1 MSDRG
6 LAVLLVSAVLAMG
19 LGLVLFIGAA
29 GGARGD
35 RPGDGDPRVFFGD
48 RPPPAARTI
57 GQVQERVPGAVRGLV
72 PVQRQVASA
81 SREAAGYLLTLL
93 FVGSALVF
101 ARGPVIAAYRATHGG
116 WRAQVRVLALGGAL
130 LAVMTSAIVL
140 LFISMLGAVAAPSAG
155 ALAARGFALGVGPLL
170 QIGVTAIGVQVVGLD
185 HIVVV
190 AMSASDHA
198 VRLHVD
204 IGSRFPALISATGR
218 CIAAFGSWSRPSIAC
233 GSSTCRGSATS
244 RRTGWP
250 TPASRRGSSRA
261 VPAAEPRRAV
271 GSSGTVGGGGARR
284 AAAAVPGTVE
294 ESPDSTGQDAGESA
308 RRGDPRQVQQRAD
321 RLSLRATAGR

>member
-6 LAVLLVSAVLAMG
+6 LAVLLVSAVLAAG

-35 RPGDGDPRVFFGD
+35 RPGEGEPRVFFGD

-101 ARGPVIAAYRATHGG
+101 ARGPVIAAYRATGGG
-116 WRAQVRVLALGGAL
+116 WRAQLRVLALGGAL
-130 LAVMTSAIVL
+130 LAVITSAIVL
-140 LFISMLGAVAAPSAG
+140 LFISMLGAVAAPTPG

-170 QIGVTAIGVQVVGLD
+170 QIGVTAIGVAVVLVGLVVVVGFAAVSWRLGD
-185 HIVVV
+185 AIV
-190 AMSASDHA
+190 ALRPLT
-198 VRLHVD
+198 RL
-204 IGSRFPALISATGR
+204 GQG
-218 CIAAFGSWSRPSIAC
+218 
-233 GSSTCRGSATS
+233 
-244 RRTGWP
+244 
-250 TPASRRGSSRA
+250 TPATLIALLGASLLFVLGQVPLVGNVIGLA
-261 VPAAEPRRAV
+261 VLAYALGAV
-271 GSSGTVGGGGARR
+271 
-284 AAAAVPGTVE
+284 
-294 ESPDSTGQDAGESA
+294 
-308 RRGDPRQVQQRAD
+308 
-321 RLSLRATAGR
+321 ATARLAPQPAPGGIA